1 MAKIQNLDVTCDKCR
16 VSEFCSKNGS
26 SPVLTPKKQVFKC
39 RLVGGYGRVPIDMRI
54 VSEQSKQL
62 IEKNGPCLTIAE
74 VPEYDEASG
83 EVVYKV
89 IKIFNPP
96 ILHERE
102 KIGWNMRMIY
112 PETFDPT
119 K

>member
-1 MAKIQNLDVTCDKCR
+1 MSQIQVLEVTCDKCK
-16 VSEFCSKNGS
+16 VSEFCPKSGS
-26 SPVLTPKKQVFKC
+26 SPLMTPDKQIFKC
-39 RLVGGYGRVPIDMRI
+39 KLIGGYGRVPLDMRI
-54 VSEQSKQL
+54 LSEQSKKL
-62 IEKNGPCLTIAE
+62 VEKNGPCLTIAE
-74 VPEYDEASG
+74 IPEYDEPSG
-83 EVVYKV
+83 EVFYKV
-89 IKIFNPP
+89 TKIFNPP